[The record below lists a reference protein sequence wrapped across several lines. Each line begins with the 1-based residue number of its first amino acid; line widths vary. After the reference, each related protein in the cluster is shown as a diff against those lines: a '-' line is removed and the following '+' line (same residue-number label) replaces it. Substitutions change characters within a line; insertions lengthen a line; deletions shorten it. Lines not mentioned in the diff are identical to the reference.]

1 MQVNLARM
9 KYKVGVCAIQGDFEK
24 HILSLKALGV
34 EAKEVRTLQDL
45 DQVERLII
53 PGGEST
59 TVGLL
64 MERYGMGRA
73 IQERAAMGMP
83 IWGTC
88 MGMILLAKEVED
100 REQYR
105 LGLMDISVKRNAFG
119 AQIHSFEDTVS
130 VKGLDVPVL
139 GVFIRAPIV
148 SKTWGKCEVI
158 ATYEDKIVG
167 VRQGKLLG
175 TAFHPEMTDDTRMHS
190 WFLSI

>member
-1 MQVNLARM
+1 MSQR
-9 KYKVGVCAIQGDFEK
+9 VGVCAIQGDFEK

-34 EAKEVRTLQDL
+34 QAKEVRTLEHLAEVD
-45 DQVERLII
+45 RLII

-73 IQERAAMGMP
+73 IQDRAAAGMP

-100 REQYR
+100 RDQYR
-105 LGLMDISVKRNAFG
+105 LGLMDITVRRNAFG
-119 AQIHSFEDTVS
+119 AQVHSFEDSVS
-130 VKGLDVPVL
+130 VQGLDQPVL

-148 SKTWGKCEVI
+148 TKAWGKCEVI
-158 ATYEDKIVG
+158 AHYDGMIVG

-175 TAFHPEMTDDTRMHS
+175 TSFHPEMTDDTRMHQ
-190 WFLSI
+190 WFLSL